1 MRTARQYLH
10 RPGCPRLAMA
20 TAVALLLS
28 FGAIAEEGDVGSV
41 TDLKGQAFAQSSA
54 ARRSLEPQAAIMLG
68 DHVETGD
75 KSLATLL
82 LGRRTTLRLGA
93 RGSIVIDKFLVEAG
107 GEITLQSGPL
117 MVEHTEGGPA
127 ESMQIH
133 TDYGLIAV
141 RGTRVFVGPEGKA
154 LAVFVERGEVSVQ
167 AGGRSVTLHAGE
179 GTAIASPGAKPAR
192 VARWKQKRIDA
203 LFASIR

>member
-1 MRTARQYLH
+1 MVAI
-10 RPGCPRLAMA
+10 GA
-20 TAVALLLS
+20 ALLLS
-28 FGAIAEEGDVGSV
+28 FAAVAEDSAGSV
-41 TDLKGQAFAQSSA
+41 KDLKGEAYAEAAA
-54 ARRSLEPQAAIMLG
+54 ARRTLAPQAAIMLG

-75 KSLATLL
+75 QSRITLL
-82 LGRRTTLRLGA
+82 LGHRTTLRLGA
-93 RGSIVIDKFLVEAG
+93 HGSVMIDKFLVEAG

-117 MVEHTEGGPA
+117 MVEHTEGGTA
-127 ESMQIH
+127 EPMQIH

-154 LAVFVERGEVSVQ
+154 LAVFVERGEVSVR

-179 GTAIASPGAKPAR
+179 GTAIATPGARPAR

-203 LFASIR
+203 LFSSIR

>member
-1 MRTARQYLH
+1 MRSAGQFGEFF
-10 RPGCPRLAMA
+10 GCRTLMVAIGA
-20 TAVALLLS
+20 ALLLS
-28 FGAIAEEGDVGSV
+28 FAAVAEDSAGSV
-41 TDLKGQAFAQSSA
+41 KDLKGEAYAEAAA
-54 ARRSLEPQAAIMLG
+54 ARRTLAPQAAIMLG

-75 KSLATLL
+75 QSRITLL
-82 LGRRTTLRLGA
+82 LGHRTTLRLGA
-93 RGSIVIDKFLVEAG
+93 HGSVMIDKFLVEAG

-117 MVEHTEGGPA
+117 MVEHTEGGTA
-127 ESMQIH
+127 EPMQIH

-154 LAVFVERGEVSVQ
+154 LAVFVERGEVSVR

-179 GTAIASPGAKPAR
+179 GTAIATPGARPAR

-203 LFASIR
+203 LFSSIR